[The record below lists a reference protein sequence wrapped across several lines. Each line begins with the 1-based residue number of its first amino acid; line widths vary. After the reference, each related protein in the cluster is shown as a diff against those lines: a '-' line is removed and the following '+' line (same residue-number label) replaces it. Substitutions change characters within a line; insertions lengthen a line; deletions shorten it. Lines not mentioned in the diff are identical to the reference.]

1 MTNTEYVMAV
11 LCAPLAGK
19 AMLQAEKSNNVI
31 IMRRLDYEEHV
42 NYFTDG
48 RFITSQENSPVK
60 LMFIFSNTESI
71 VVRNYEDRNAVSR
84 RLSSYVS
91 F

>member
-1 MTNTEYVMAV
+1 MLTREFVMAV
-11 LCAPLAGK
+11 LCAPLNGR

-31 IMRRLDYEEHV
+31 IMRRLDYDDAV

-48 RFITSQENSPVK
+48 RFITSQEDSPVK

-71 VVRNYEDRNAVSR
+71 VVRSYEDRKAVASR
-84 RLSSYVS
+84 LGVV
-91 F
+91 